1 MSKTYQCGSLSYS
14 LRGLLVLFGWL
25 LWGDFCFTLMES
37 VVPSILPLRLKA
49 LGAPNWVMALILST
63 LPGMLNMTICPWVSF
78 KSDRHRGR
86 WGRRIPFILWTLPF
100 ICLCLV
106 AMGWTEEIATLARA
120 WLPGIGNVTPA
131 TLSIVLLGL
140 FMVGFSFFNM
150 FVGSVFWYLFNDVV
164 PARFLGRFFG
174 LFRVVG
180 TLAGALYNAFVFKY
194 AESHM
199 REIFTGAALLYFVG
213 FGVVCLRVKE
223 GEYPPPPAAAKG
235 SAWAR
240 LGAEIRSFCRESF
253 THRFYW
259 LFYLMSAFAACSGA
273 MGIFGVFFQKDMGMN
288 LEQIGRMAAISS
300 VVSMAAMYF
309 AAIYVDRWHPLRI
322 TVYFTVFGT
331 ICTSYGGW
339 IWLAVS
345 PAPSMYYWMGIAA
358 SVVTVFG
365 SALSGDAS
373 IPLFMRLM
381 PPSRYGQICSAN
393 ALVRSTATVLGGLAA
408 GMAMDGMMKLC
419 HGANYAYRFIF
430 VWNALLSI
438 GTLISTALLYRAW
451 KRLGGDEGYSA
462 PAPWNPG
469 GREDMSEGHI
479 AVPPR
484 PRWLGVA
491 LNLFTVSFG
500 LQAVLVLVFLVL
512 LHGRGLGRALWWNAW
527 VYLPAAGV
535 LLGAWL
541 WLGRSIQQDVRRQAA
556 GGAPISGI
564 PHHGV
569 LMVVAIQG
577 IFLVALNWAWLGWS
591 MHVNQERDIIWFG
604 LAALVALGSNL
615 PAVHVLRLIE
625 HGSLPW
631 PPAPAPAASA
641 AT

>member
-393 ALVRSTATVLGGLAA
+393 T
-408 GMAMDGMMKLC
+408 
-419 HGANYAYRFIF
+419 
-430 VWNALLSI
+430 SI
-438 GTLISTALLYRAW
+438 
-451 KRLGGDEGYSA
+451 E
-462 PAPWNPG
+462 N
-469 GREDMSEGHI
+469 
-479 AVPPR
+479 
-484 PRWLGVA
+484 
-491 LNLFTVSFG
+491 
-500 LQAVLVLVFLVL
+500 
-512 LHGRGLGRALWWNAW
+512 
-527 VYLPAAGV
+527 
-535 LLGAWL
+535 
-541 WLGRSIQQDVRRQAA
+541 
-556 GGAPISGI
+556 
-564 PHHGV
+564 
-569 LMVVAIQG
+569 
-577 IFLVALNWAWLGWS
+577 
-591 MHVNQERDIIWFG
+591 
-604 LAALVALGSNL
+604 
-615 PAVHVLRLIE
+615 
-625 HGSLPW
+625 
-631 PPAPAPAASA
+631 
-641 AT
+641 